1 MPTTPRTVLTDV
13 LPEQTTQ
20 RITYGIKDETGTA
33 IPASAL
39 TTLTLTLYALDGAQA
54 GTVINSVDDMNI
66 LNANR
71 GTVDGSGNLTLLL
84 QPADLAILDTALLEE
99 RHIALVEWTYAA
111 GAKSGRH
118 EIEHRVGNLTR
129 VP

>member
-13 LPEQTTQ
+13 IPERTTQ
-20 RITYGIKDETGTA
+20 KFTAVIKDENGAA
-33 IPASAL
+33 IPAASL

-71 GTVDGSGNLTLLL
+71 GTVDGSGNLTLLFV
-84 QPADLAILDTALLEE
+84 PNDMAILDATLLEE
-99 RHIALVEWTYAA
+99 RHVALIEWTYAS

-118 EIEHRVGNLTR
+118 EIQFRVKNLDK
-129 VP
+129 VS